1 MQSHLNL
8 YNLVGGISHV
18 VDEETSSKS
27 LSDVGQI
34 ALN

>member
-8 YNLVGGISHV
+8 HNLEGGISHV
-18 VDEETSSKS
+18 VVEETNSKR